1 VIRVGIVGAT
11 GYTGQELVRLLLD
24 HPQVEIK
31 ALASQSNA
39 GKPYAQV
46 YPSFAKTID
55 LTCVQE
61 DPLTL
66 ARSVDVL
73 FFALPHG
80 SAAEKVSKQL
90 LEVVPVIDLGSDF
103 RLKDASAYETWYGFK
118 HPHPELLSQSVYG
131 LTELRRKEISSA
143 RIIANPGCYATA
155 SILALKPLIESA
167 AIDAKTVIIDAK
179 SGVSGAGRS
188 LSLGVHFDECNETI
202 KPYKI
207 GSHRHTPEIEQ
218 ELAPSDGQAGF
229 ALTFT
234 PHLVPMNRGI
244 LATAYGMANPKLD
257 EKAIYAILQKSYGK
271 EPFIRL
277 FAPGAGDY
285 EFPETRWVK
294 GTNFCD
300 IGLKLDSR
308 TGRLVV
314 VAALDNLVKGAAGQ
328 AVQNMN
334 ILFGLD
340 ETIGLTRAAI
350 FPA

>member
-1 VIRVGIVGAT
+1 
-11 GYTGQELVRLLLD
+11 LD

-39 GKPYAQV
+39 GKPYAEV
-46 YPSFAKTID
+46 YPGFAKLID

-61 DPLTL
+61 DALTL
-66 ARSVDVL
+66 ARSLDLL
-73 FFALPHG
+73 FFALPHAA
-80 SAAEKVSKQL
+80 AAEKVSAQL
-90 LEVVPVIDLGSDF
+90 LELVPVIDLGSDF
-103 RLKDASAYETWYGFK
+103 RLKDATAYETWYGFK
-118 HPHPELLSQSVYG
+118 HPHPELLAQSVYG
-131 LTELRRKEISSA
+131 LCELRRQEIRQA
-143 RIIANPGCYATA
+143 RLIANPGCYSTA

-167 AIDAKTVIIDAK
+167 AVDAKTVVVDAK

-188 LSLGVHFDECNETI
+188 LALGVHFDECNETI
-202 KPYKI
+202 KPYKV

-218 ELAPSDGQAGF
+218 ELAPSQGGPQV

-244 LATAYGMANPKLD
+244 LATAYGSLTSQID
-257 EKAIYAILQKSYGK
+257 EQAIGAIFQKAYGK
-271 EPFIRL
+271 EHFIRL
-277 FAPGAGDY
+277 FEPGGKHY

-300 IGLKLDSR
+300 IGLRLDAR
-308 TGRLVV
+308 TGRVIV

-328 AVQNMN
+328 AVQSMN

-340 ETIGLTRAAI
+340 ETTGLTRAAV